1 QMRELKKLLQFTVN
15 HSPFYR
21 DIYKGINIQQIQ
33 TPFDL
38 KKLPILEKEM
48 VRNHV
53 EKMYTIKEKDA
64 VVSHTS
70 GTTRISIKYLN
81 NYKGIQNCNV
91 ILDNCKRQ
99 HGFINGQMKKASF
112 NSSEIVAANQQ
123 KKIFWRDKESMKQRL
138 YTSFH

>member
-1 QMRELKKLLQFTVN
+1 MALMTIYYKSHIFMQNILTSVRGYQYKRQRNGKYYQKYMDFYNKFDVTNEENVQEYQMRELKKLLQFTVN

-21 DIYKGINIQQIQ
+21 DLYKGINIQQIQ

-70 GTTRISIKYLN
+70 GTTGTPIKFLHTY
-81 NYKGIQNCNV
+81 
-91 ILDNCKRQ
+91 
-99 HGFINGQMKKASF
+99 
-112 NSSEIVAANQQ
+112 
-123 KKIFWRDKESMKQRL
+123 
-138 YTSFH
+138 